1 MTLSSGSLDPLA
13 TIIFFLWSFPC
24 GEFPFF
30 MSSLC
35 LDVGKVHVSA
45 WAFCSQT
52 NHFLTQK
59 IVLASRHWFRTSSGF
74 DRCEP
79 TPFQRKWRHW
89 SLLKCV
95 LADSG
100 GCIQGY
106 GAGRPP
112 VGIRPRWH
120 LLPLKYRSQEEAQH
134 FQDVHWLLYGQGGP
148 HWLWQMLDITF
159 HPDCLWIYSRLR
171 LC

>member
-59 IVLASRHWFRTSSGF
+59 IVLASRRWFRTSSGF

-89 SLLKCV
+89 SLLKRV
-95 LADSG
+95 LQTVGDVYRAMGLDVLQLVSDPDDTFCPWNTG
-100 GCIQGY
+100 GK
-106 GAGRPP
+106 R
-112 VGIRPRWH
+112 R
-120 LLPLKYRSQEEAQH
+120 LN
-134 FQDVHWLLYGQGGP
+134 
-148 HWLWQMLDITF
+148 TF
-159 HPDCLWIYSRLR
+159 KMFIGSCMGKGVPTDCDK
-171 LC
+171 C